1 MIELRLEQARL
12 PALSCYAES
21 MPWRNAI
28 RAMGRALVRLFIQPS
43 EANRQRA
50 LAAVEQAI
58 DNVRVTAEP
67 CAPQFETSP
76 LRRLQSY
83 LHFIR
88 TSLLDPQ
95 TPLAGADEPVHSQG
109 FAHAT

>member
-1 MIELRLEQARL
+1 
-12 PALSCYAES
+12 
-21 MPWRNAI
+21 
-28 RAMGRALVRLFIQPS
+28 MGRALVRLFIQPS

-58 DNVRVTAEP
+58 DSVRTTAEP

-95 TPLAGADEPVHSQG
+95 IPLAGDAVPVRLQG
-109 FAHAT
+109 AAHAA

>member
-1 MIELRLEQARL
+1 
-12 PALSCYAES
+12 
-21 MPWRNAI
+21 
-28 RAMGRALVRLFIQPS
+28 
-43 EANRQRA
+43 
-50 LAAVEQAI
+50 VEQAI
-58 DNVRVTAEP
+58 DSVRTTAEP

-95 TPLAGADEPVHSQG
+95 TPLAGADEPALAQG